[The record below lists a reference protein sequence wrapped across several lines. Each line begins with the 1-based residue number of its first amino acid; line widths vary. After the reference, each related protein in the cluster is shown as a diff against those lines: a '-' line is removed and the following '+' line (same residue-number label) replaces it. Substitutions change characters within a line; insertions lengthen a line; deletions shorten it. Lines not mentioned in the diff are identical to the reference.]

1 MEIFLG
7 RIPVFQ
13 LQAKWH
19 FVQKSMGKVIIA
31 ALPDEAGTGR

>member
-13 LQAKWH
+13 LQAKRH
-19 FVQKSMGKVIIA
+19 FVHKSMGNVIIA
-31 ALPDEAGTGR
+31 ALPDEAGTGK